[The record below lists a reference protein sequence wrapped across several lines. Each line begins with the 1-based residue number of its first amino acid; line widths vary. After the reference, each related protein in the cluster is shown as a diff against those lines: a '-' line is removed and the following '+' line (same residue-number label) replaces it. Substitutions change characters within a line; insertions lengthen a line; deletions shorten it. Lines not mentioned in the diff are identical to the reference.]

1 MNFVLFKLLMHS
13 FEDLNNMLHE
23 NLYFIHNTP
32 EMDWAWAAN
41 RLIEKVSQLCD
52 SAISVLVHIGPSDLS

>member
-41 RLIEKVSQLCD
+41 RLIEKD
-52 SAISVLVHIGPSDLS
+52 EA